1 MGAAEPLLGR
11 FFEQELTERLGL
23 VGELGRVRL
32 LRFADAPVDLLAFDL
47 LLARPERRLALDH
60 LVHQAA
66 QTEKVRTE
74 RVALV
79 VDHLRSCTPRRRKQT
94 NKQTNQQREIDAV
107 RHFWLEF
114 PPPTKSIVIIS
125 SM

>member
-107 RHFWLEF
+107 RHF
-114 PPPTKSIVIIS
+114 
-125 SM
+125 